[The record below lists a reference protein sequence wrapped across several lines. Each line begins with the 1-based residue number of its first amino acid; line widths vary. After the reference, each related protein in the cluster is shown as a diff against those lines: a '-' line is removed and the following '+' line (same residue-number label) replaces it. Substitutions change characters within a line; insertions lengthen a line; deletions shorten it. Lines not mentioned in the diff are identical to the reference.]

1 MVIRIGHARLKPLII
16 LLFLAFLCGAC
27 DSLPSDQALIARF
40 GQKRPELERL
50 RRMIDE
56 DNLEG
61 RIHADY
67 ADPKLSSSRLEEYR
81 SLLRDSGVMRLWA
94 HGKSEPFELIVAGT
108 GFLAQGDYKGYMYNP
123 AKPQPPPVPPS
134 LDNSCFDTPQM
145 SDGQRFCNVARFL
158 DGGWWLIRY
167 EYR

>member
-27 DSLPSDQALIARF
+27 NSLPSDQALIARF
-40 GQKRPELERL
+40 GQKRPELESL

-67 ADPKLSSSRLEEYR
+67 AGPKLSSSRLEEYR

-158 DGGWWLIRY
+158 DGGWWLIRS

>member
-158 DGGWWLIRY
+158 DGDGG
-167 EYR
+167 